1 MRTWACVRRALLSQ
15 LGLWARN
22 PFPLDEA
29 MPIIQQL
36 IDGIEAAH
44 EKNIVHRDLKP
55 SNIKITLEGMVKIL
69 DFVAVHS
76 CVYFR
81 IVRGRPRL
89 TFSAAAKTRTSGNLL
104 ASKAP
109 TSTAGK
115 KGGVSNGTDTI
126 HRADRDN
133 SLRTRFAYVL
143 IKATVVVAVPVANLR
158 SARDG
163 TAFY

>member
-1 MRTWACVRRALLSQ
+1 ML
-15 LGLWARN
+15 AR
-22 PFPLDEA
+22 PLPLDEA

-36 IDGIEAAH
+36 IDGIEVAH

-55 SNIKITLEGMVKIL
+55 SNIKITLEGMVKIR

-109 TSTAGK
+109 TSTAGEK
-115 KGGVSNGTDTI
+115 
-126 HRADRDN
+126 
-133 SLRTRFAYVL
+133 
-143 IKATVVVAVPVANLR
+143 
-158 SARDG
+158 
-163 TAFY
+163 

>member
-1 MRTWACVRRALLSQ
+1 
-15 LGLWARN
+15 
-22 PFPLDEA
+22 

-36 IDGIEAAH
+36 IDGFEAAH

-89 TFSAAAKTRTSGNLL
+89 TFSAR
-104 ASKAP
+104 
-109 TSTAGK
+109 
-115 KGGVSNGTDTI
+115 
-126 HRADRDN
+126 R
-133 SLRTRFAYVL
+133 
-143 IKATVVVAVPVANLR
+143 
-158 SARDG
+158 
-163 TAFY
+163 

>member
-1 MRTWACVRRALLSQ
+1 MRKESR
-15 LGLWARN
+15 
-22 PFPLDEA
+22 PLDEA

-81 IVRGRPRL
+81 IVRGRQ
-89 TFSAAAKTRTSGNLL
+89 G
-104 ASKAP
+104 
-109 TSTAGK
+109 
-115 KGGVSNGTDTI
+115 
-126 HRADRDN
+126 
-133 SLRTRFAYVL
+133 
-143 IKATVVVAVPVANLR
+143 
-158 SARDG
+158 
-163 TAFY
+163 